1 MSDPVSMTLMAAG
14 AATSAYSSIRGGQAA
29 YAAGK
34 YNKAAAYNEAEAM
47 DIQAGQEIA
56 VGTHNSARIAQRA
69 KEIMAQ
75 QRAAAAAGGGST
87 VDATVVA
94 IQNETVKTSTLD
106 QLMEMAAAEE
116 RAQQI
121 RHGAV
126 VKRKEGDYALAKGRE
141 ARTAGYL
148 SAAGT
153 LLQAGSSWADKFG
166 FPGSG
171 GGSSAAAHTGG
182 NNPRPGR

>member
-1 MSDPVSMTLMAAG
+1 MAATAIMVAG
-14 AATSAYSSIRGGQAA
+14 AAISAYSSIRGGQAA

-34 YNKAAAYNEAEAM
+34 YNKNAAYNEAAAM

-69 KEIMAQ
+69 QEILAQ

-126 VKRKEGDYALAKGRE
+126 VKRKEGGYALAKGRE

-148 SAAGT
+148 KAGGT
-153 LLQAGSSWADKFG
+153 LLQAGASWGDRFG
-166 FPGSG
+166 FPGAGG
-171 GGSSAAAHTGG
+171 GGSSPAAHTGG